1 MSNRA
6 HYGITAI
13 VTSLVQ
19 QQQKIREITDLRI
32 KVAQYM
38 YSTVEGEIKK
48 KTLHIKITVAPY

>member
-19 QQQKIREITDLRI
+19 QEQKIREITDLQI
-32 KVAQYM
+32 KVVQLIYN
-38 YSTVEGEIKK
+38 TVEGEIVFK
-48 KTLHIKITVAPY
+48 LFI

>member
-19 QQQKIREITDLRI
+19 QEQKIREITDLQI
-32 KVAQYM
+32 KVVQLIYM
-38 YSTVEGEIKK
+38 YNTVEGEIVFK
-48 KTLHIKITVAPY
+48 LFI